1 MRTIG
6 HEELNLKFARAGS
19 FWLLATLLAL
29 LSAASSAPSPLYAVY
44 AARWHFSS
52 ITLTA
57 IFGVYALAL
66 LAALLTTGR
75 LSDHLGR
82 RPVVLLAGV
91 LAFIAASGAGWL
103 FTARI
108 LQGLGTGMAAG
119 AISAWLVDL
128 QPPDRPGLGSLV
140 GSVAPISG
148 LAAGTLGA
156 GLLVQYGSDPLHLVF
171 WVLLALFVLA
181 LAAMPFLPD
190 VAKRKP
196 GWLSSMRPHLG
207 VPRAAR
213 SLFAAS
219 VPSLIATWALSAL
232 YLSLGPELALSLL
245 HSDSTLA
252 GALVIVALMGPGA
265 LAAAL
270 VRAVEPRLLEIRS
283 LFVLIVGV
291 GITLL
296 AVALGSPVGLYAGS
310 VIAGI
315 GYTPAFSAV
324 FRSLVPLAP
333 PDKRAELIASIYVV
347 AYLAFSIPS
356 FIAGVA
362 VTHYSLR
369 ETTYVY
375 GLVVMALSAITTV
388 VLWRRRASRRASPRA
403 AVGAGR

>member
-1 MRTIG
+1 MMTR
-6 HEELNLKFARAGS
+6 LKFGRAGS

-44 AARWHFSS
+44 AARWHFSP

-82 RPVVLLAGV
+82 QA
-91 LAFIAASGAGWL
+91 
-103 FTARI
+103 
-108 LQGLGTGMAAG
+108 
-119 AISAWLVDL
+119 
-128 QPPDRPGLGSLV
+128 V
-140 GSVAPISG
+140 G
-148 LAAGTLGA
+148 
-156 GLLVQYGSDPLHLVF
+156 
-171 WVLLALFVLA
+171 LLALPLWLA
-181 LAAMPFLPD
+181 
-190 VAKRKP
+190 
-196 GWLSSMRPHLG
+196 SMRPHIG

-219 VPSLIATWALSAL
+219 MPSLIATWALSAL

-270 VRAVEPRLLEIRS
+270 LHAAEPRLLEIRS

-324 FRSLVPLAP
+324 FRGLVPLAP

-347 AYLAFSIPS
+347 AYLAFSLPAI
-356 FIAGVA
+356 IAGVA

-375 GLVVMALSAITTV
+375 GLVVMVLAAMPAVS
-388 VLWRRRASRRASPRA
+388 LWRRQAGPRA
-403 AVGAGR
+403 AVGARR

>member
-1 MRTIG
+1 MMTR
-6 HEELNLKFARAGS
+6 LKFGRAGS
-19 FWLLATLLAL
+19 FWLLATVLAL
-29 LSAASSAPSPLYAVY
+29 LSAASSTPSPLYAVY

-75 LSDHLGR
+75 LSDHLR
-82 RPVVLLAGV
+82 RRAVMLLALPLLLAGV
-91 LAFIAASGAGWL
+91 LAFIEASSVAWL
-103 FTARI
+103 FAARI

-128 QPPDRPGLGSLV
+128 QPPDQPGLGSLV

-148 LAAGTLGA
+148 LAVGTLGA
-156 GLLVQYGSDPLHLVF
+156 GLLAQYGPDPLHLVF
-171 WVLLALFVLA
+171 WVLLALFMLA
-181 LAAMPFLPD
+181 LAAIPFVPD
-190 VAKRKP
+190 VAERKP
-196 GWLSSMRPHLG
+196 GWLASMRPHIG

-265 LAAAL
+265 LAAVV
-270 VRAVEPRLLEIRS
+270 VRAVEPRLLEMRS

-296 AVALGSPVGLYAGS
+296 AVALGSLVGLYAGS
-310 VIAGI
+310 VIA
-315 GYTPAFSAV
+315 ASATRR
-324 FRSLVPLAP
+324 RSL
-333 PDKRAELIASIYVV
+333 
-347 AYLAFSIPS
+347 PS
-356 FIAGVA
+356 SAA
-362 VTHYSLR
+362 WCRSLR
-369 ETTYVY
+369 RT
-375 GLVVMALSAITTV
+375 SA
-388 VLWRRRASRRASPRA
+388 PN
-403 AVGAGR
+403 